1 MRIIVYGVGAIGG
14 VLAGALAKSGAE
26 VIGIA
31 RGRMLEAV
39 QAKGLRVMSPDMD
52 EVIAV
57 PMVGSPAE
65 IDFRP
70 DDAILLCMK
79 TQDTQPA
86 LEALRMAGV
95 TDQPI
100 FCTQNGV
107 ANEPLA
113 LRMFPNVHG
122 MTVML
127 PGTYL
132 TPGEVVSHCTPKL
145 GMFDIGRFP
154 KGSDAADEALVELLW
169 PAGFAAFVKPDVMA
183 SKYGKLLLNLGNI
196 SGAAFGPSAPD
207 GALRKAAQSE
217 AIAVYKAAGIDF
229 VDVSTKD
236 ERREKYMNLREVPG
250 APAMSNSTLQSF
262 QRGNSV
268 ETDYMNGEICY
279 LGRLHGVKTPVN
291 DALMALAVRMLRDG
305 IEPGTLDLQ
314 ATLAELG
321 LA

>member
-14 VLAGALAKSGAE
+14 VLAGALARSGAE

-39 QAKGLRVMSPDMD
+39 QQKGLRLMSPDLD
-52 EVIAV
+52 EVIRV
-57 PMVGSPAE
+57 PMVGSPSE

-95 TDQPI
+95 TDQPV

-107 ANEPLA
+107 ANEPMA
-113 LRMFPNVHG
+113 LRFFPNVHG

-154 KGSDAADEALVELLW
+154 YGKDAADDALVDALW
-169 PAGFAAFVKPDVMA
+169 KAGFAAFVKPDVMA

-196 SGAAFGPSAPD
+196 SGAAFGSAAPD
-207 GALRKAAQSE
+207 GDLRKAAQRE
-217 AIAVYKAAGIDF
+217 ARTVYEAAGITF
-229 VDVSTKD
+229 ADVSNAD
-236 ERREKYMNLREVPG
+236 ERRDAYIRVAEVPG

-268 ETDYMNGEICY
+268 ETDFLNGEICY

-291 DALMALAVRMLRDG
+291 DALMALAVRMLRER
-305 IEPGTLDLQ
+305 IEPGALDLQ
-314 ATLAELG
+314 ATLHESG